1 MVKKTKRST
10 RWIKL
15 KPIRVSKYAGVH
27 LLADFWYGKIIEK
40 EKEIK
45 QILIGAVKKANCL
58 PLEIAI
64 HKFEPQGITGVILLE
79 ESHISIHTWPE
90 KNFVAVDIY
99 TCGDKA
105 MPEMA
110 LDFLKKEFQPQ
121 KIKIKRVQRG
131 II

>member
-1 MVKKTKRST
+1 MVQKTKGSIQWVIDSQNKKNT
-10 RWIKL
+10 QVGI
-15 KPIRVSKYAGVH
+15 H
-27 LLADFWYGKIIEK
+27 LIADFWYGKIIEK

-99 TCGDKA
+99 TCGDKS